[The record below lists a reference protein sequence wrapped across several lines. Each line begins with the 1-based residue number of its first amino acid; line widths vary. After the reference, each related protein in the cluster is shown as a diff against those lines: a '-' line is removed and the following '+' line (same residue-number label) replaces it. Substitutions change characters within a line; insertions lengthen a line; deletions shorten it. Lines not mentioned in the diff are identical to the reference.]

1 MSRLKKWM
9 YALIAIAGI
18 VFIVLK
24 LSCHWLPSCWI
35 NSTGITKETHPFC
48 NQFMTE
54 FYKPLNATHRKRGPS
69 FLITFF
75 LLEQKALRGQ
85 KDFLIVETGS
95 LRTEPINIPA
105 DGASTIIFD
114 AFLKIHNGALHTVDL
129 DPKCQGVIR
138 KYCSE
143 KVIAY
148 TSDSVKF
155 LETFNE
161 AEKIDVLYLDSF
173 DLDVTNPE
181 PSAEHHL
188 KEIEIIFDRL
198 KKGTIIIVDDNLVY
212 KGKPVGKGYLV
223 EKFLKDKGVP
233 MIFDGYQKV
242 FQIAPDPK
250 DIEGVS
256 KIRDLTSSLKM
267 RFFFQGDI
275 SAVNHFS

>member
-1 MSRLKKWM
+1 MTCFKKWI
-9 YALIAIAGI
+9 YVLIAIAVVTLI
-18 VFIVLK
+18 ALK
-24 LSCHWLPSCWI
+24 LSCYWVKDVSYWV
-35 NSTGITKETHPFC
+35 NSNTITKETHPFC
-48 NQFMTE
+48 NQFMAE
-54 FYKPLNATHRKRGPS
+54 YYQPLNATHRKRGPS

-114 AFLKIHNGALHTVDL
+114 NFLKVYDGVLHTVDL
-129 DPKCQGVIR
+129 DLKCQEMIR

-155 LETFNE
+155 LENFNE
-161 AEKIDVLYLDSF
+161 AEKIDVLYLDSY

-188 KEIEIIFDRL
+188 KEIEVVFDRL
-198 KKGTIIIVDDNLVY
+198 KKGTIIIVDDNLIY

-223 EKFLKDKGVP
+223 EKFLKDRSVP

-250 DIEGVS
+250 DMEEVS
-256 KIRDLTSSLKM
+256 KITDLTSSLKM
-267 RFFFQGDI
+267 RL
-275 SAVNHFS
+275 FSKFATKG